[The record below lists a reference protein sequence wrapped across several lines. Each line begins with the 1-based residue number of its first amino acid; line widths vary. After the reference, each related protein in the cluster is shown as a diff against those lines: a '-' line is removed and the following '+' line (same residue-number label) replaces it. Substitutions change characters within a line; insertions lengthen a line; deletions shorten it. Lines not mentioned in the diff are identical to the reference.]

1 MANQIPYNVIPHSK
15 SLRWFLCVFVNTLAL
30 FCLHQNAM
38 AETHYSTL
46 SNSFNN
52 DFNHQ
57 SPVDFSLSFSRTD
70 LNLES
75 NNVTY
80 PLVQNRMSALLVNR
94 VSDNLN
100 IGLIIGSN
108 YTSLDNDPATSGFSL
123 NGNHF
128 GFSVS
133 EIFGNDL
140 QIGLY
145 AYYIY
150 QQAKGENTLRTASLT
165 WHEWLAEA
173 TLRLRLGNHWAI
185 IAGGGIMGID
195 ADRRVS
201 GDINET
207 IRMELANEFQGRMAI
222 ELLTSPTDRIRL
234 TLNRG
239 AFDGFEL
246 NFAHAF

>member
-1 MANQIPYNVIPHSK
+1 MANQAHHIAITHSK
-15 SLRWFLCVFVNTLAL
+15 MLRWFVCVIINTLAL
-30 FCLHQNAM
+30 FCLHQNAI
-38 AETHYSTL
+38 AETHYSTS
-46 SNSFNN
+46 SNSLNN
-52 DFNHQ
+52 DFNYR

-75 NNVTY
+75 NNVTS
-80 PLVQNRMSALLVNR
+80 PLIQNRASALFVSR

-108 YTSLDNDPATSGFSL
+108 YTSLDNDPATSGLSL

-128 GFSVS
+128 GFSVNQ
-133 EIFGNDL
+133 IFGNNL

-185 IAGGGIMGID
+185 IAGGGVTSID
-195 ADRRVS
+195 TDRRVS

-207 IRMELANEFQGRMAI
+207 IRFKLANEFQGRMAI
-222 ELLTSPTDRIRL
+222 EIHTAPADRIRL
-234 TLNRG
+234 TVNRG
-239 AFDGFEL
+239 ALDGVEL
-246 NFAHAF
+246 SFAHAF